1 MATDAFAGA
10 APARRTGYLPV
21 LAGGA
26 CSLLGFVAVV
36 EPLAAP
42 ALVFGIVF
50 VVVAFRNLAAGLA
63 LFSALFALDHV
74 PALAG
79 GLTFVKLAGFVLVAA
94 WLGQILTHRDDAR
107 LLTRDRPWLS
117 GAAAALVVWGLA
129 SSLWAEDSATAL
141 SSAFRLGQGL
151 FLIFIVYSVLREP
164 KHFRWLLAGY
174 SAGALVAAAFAVPSI
189 VAGGERLGEDT
200 ANPNE
205 LAAYVLP
212 AIMVSAFVVLGERR
226 PVVRWACAAV
236 GLLLLIALLMTGSRA
251 GLVGLAVALV
261 AAVIAAGQS
270 RFKVAAATLV
280 MLGIGVVYF
289 AAYAP
294 QYQVERLS
302 SVQQDRGT
310 GRSDLWVV
318 AGEIV
323 RQEPLKGVGAGN
335 FPLAEARYAATE
347 VDISRIDLVLDK
359 RKVVHNTYLSILSEL
374 GFVGLTL
381 FLGIIVTALASLLYA
396 IRLLRGRDWPFE
408 LQLRGF
414 LVGLLGILAAYTFSS
429 AEYEKQL
436 WLLVG
441 IALALPSLVSAP
453 QQPEPEAR

>member
-63 LFSALFALDHV
+63 LFSVLFSLDHV

-94 WLGQILTHRDDAR
+94 WLGQILAHRDDAR

-117 GAAAALVVWGLA
+117 AAAAALVVWGLA
-129 SSLWAEDSATAL
+129 SSLWAEDSGTAL

-151 FLIFIVYSVLREP
+151 FLIFIVYSVVREP
-164 KHFRWLLAGY
+164 KHFRWLLGGY
-174 SAGALVAAAFAVPSI
+174 AAGALVAAAFAVPSI
-189 VAGGERLGEDT
+189 VAGGARLGEDT

-212 AIMVSAFVVLGERR
+212 AIMVCAFVALGERR
-226 PVVRWACAAV
+226 PVVRWACSAV
-236 GLLLLIALLMTGSRA
+236 GSLLLIALLMTGSRA

-261 AAVIAAGQS
+261 AAV
-270 RFKVAAATLV
+270 VAALSGISMAACLV
-280 MLGIGVVYF
+280 ILMFAPAVTVVGYEMRGYRHQ
-289 AAYAP
+289 AA
-294 QYQVERLS
+294 
-302 SVQQDRGT
+302 
-310 GRSDLWVV
+310 
-318 AGEIV
+318 
-323 RQEPLKGVGAGN
+323 
-335 FPLAEARYAATE
+335 
-347 VDISRIDLVLDK
+347 
-359 RKVVHNTYLSILSEL
+359 
-374 GFVGLTL
+374 
-381 FLGIIVTALASLLYA
+381 ALLN
-396 IRLLRGRDWPFE
+396 
-408 LQLRGF
+408 
-414 LVGLLGILAAYTFSS
+414 
-429 AEYEKQL
+429 
-436 WLLVG
+436 
-441 IALALPSLVSAP
+441 
-453 QQPEPEAR
+453 